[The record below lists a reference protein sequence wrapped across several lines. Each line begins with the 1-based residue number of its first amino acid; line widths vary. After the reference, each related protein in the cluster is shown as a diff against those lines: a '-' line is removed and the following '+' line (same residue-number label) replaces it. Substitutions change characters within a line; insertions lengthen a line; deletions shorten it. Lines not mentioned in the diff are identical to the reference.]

1 MKLCLAEQ
9 YQASQKT
16 STRENLLT
24 PDISLVPMDKASRP
38 TLALDRKL
46 QPQWNG
52 LVFQSIGT
60 ELSMMD

>member
-1 MKLCLAEQ
+1 MKLSLAEQ

-16 STRENLLT
+16 SSRQNLLA
-24 PDISLVPMDKASRP
+24 PDISLVPMGRASRP

-60 ELSMMD
+60 ELSMMN